1 MGRGRRDLA
10 WRRRGDDGLVSLVG
24 RIPVTPVPITEAH
37 RSVRGLS
44 PVLLLTA
51 LSFGMLTT
59 AAHAQSASGKVRTT
73 ACPEL
78 GAGFVRLPD
87 SNTCIRTGAAAVMDT
102 YSGRG
107 ISNTTSFGNTVTDTG
122 SQTSSST
129 NATDPWKQTR

>member
-1 MGRGRRDLA
+1 MAQANPASRALRRPTA
-10 WRRRGDDGLVSLVG
+10 
-24 RIPVTPVPITEAH
+24 
-37 RSVRGLS
+37 
-44 PVLLLTA
+44 LLLVA
-51 LSFGMLTT
+51 LSFSALTP
-59 AAHAQSASGKVRTT
+59 AAHAQSASNKARAT

-122 SQTSSST
+122 SQTSTST
-129 NATDPWKQTR
+129 TSTDPWKLTR